1 MSLTC
6 PLAAWSP
13 PSAPFTAGLPFSKEV
28 GSRRVLASRAGKG
41 VKEDGRGIVNEVIG
55 LLNGR
60 VLLLFL
66 PTLRDASW

>member
-13 PSAPFTAGLPFSKEV
+13 LSAPFTAGLPFSKQV
-28 GSRRVLASRAGKG
+28 GSKRVLASRAGKG
-41 VKEDGRGIVNEVIG
+41 VKEDGSGIVSMVIG

-66 PTLRDASW
+66 PALRGASW